1 MLAQMEVAYRRV
13 ETCTS
18 RVKLESAEINLL
30 KVLEQA
36 RDVMTASLM
45 SVSRELLQE
54 VFGGSCF
61 RTAKIRAVLDALRL
75 SPDRAGDLRLQ
86 GCRNACESVEQ
97 VLKDLGLGAAL
108 RKAQEAERQAL
119 AQEAAGGA
127 ASAVVGAA
135 AAAAA
140 TAAASALGGSE
151 EAARKAAAEEEAARK
166 AVQEEAARK
175 AAEEKEAARKAAEEE
190 EAARKAAEEEE
201 AARKAAE
208 EEEARKAAE
217 EEAARKAA
225 EEEAARKAA
234 EEEAARKAAEE
245 EAARKAA
252 EEEAARKVAEEEA
265 ARRAAEEEA
274 TRKAAEEEAAR
285 KAAEEEAARK
295 AAEEEAAR
303 KAAEEAARKAAEE
316 ETARKAA
323 EEEAARKAAAEE
335 AARKAA
341 EEEAARK
348 AVAEEAARKAAEEEA
363 VRKASEEDEDGKKH
377 SKVITG
383 HAKGKGKGLGGAMPA
398 RPLCHEGRVPLCRI
412 GCKRQVAPGVTRHGK
427 PFDTCCRGCA
437 LGRKEHDV
445 LCGKIDPTKVGPG
458 KCKMGCSLAAARGRD
473 SSGLALDTCC
483 RGCARGEGHDE
494 MCGQDIGEIAIP
506 YADASDAFFQ
516 RAKSE
521 MALVQYNQMLAEV
534 RQLNR
539 KAQTV
544 DECLDKCKAI
554 LASQPELLAEL
565 QRLLVLSAK
574 PRRTVI

>member
-1 MLAQMEVAYRRV
+1 MDPTPEGVDRMLAQMEVAYRRV

-208 EEEARKAAE
+208 EEE
-217 EEAARKAA
+217 
-225 EEEAARKAA
+225 
-234 EEEAARKAAEE
+234 
-245 EAARKAA
+245 
-252 EEEAARKVAEEEA
+252 
-265 ARRAAEEEA
+265 
-274 TRKAAEEEAAR
+274 
-285 KAAEEEAARK
+285 
-295 AAEEEAAR
+295 
-303 KAAEEAARKAAEE
+303 
-316 ETARKAA
+316 
-323 EEEAARKAAAEE
+323 
-335 AARKAA
+335 
-341 EEEAARK
+341 
-348 AVAEEAARKAAEEEA
+348 ARKAAEEEA

>member
-1 MLAQMEVAYRRV
+1 MDPTPEGVDRMLAQMEVAYRRV

-108 RKAQEAERQAL
+108 RKAQEAESQAL

-140 TAAASALGGSE
+140 TAAASALGESE

-166 AVQEEAARK
+166 AVQEEAA
-175 AAEEKEAARKAAEEE
+175 
-190 EAARKAAEEEE
+190 
-201 AARKAAE
+201 
-208 EEEARKAAE
+208 
-217 EEAARKAA
+217 
-225 EEEAARKAA
+225 
-234 EEEAARKAAEE
+234 
-245 EAARKAA
+245 
-252 EEEAARKVAEEEA
+252 
-265 ARRAAEEEA
+265 
-274 TRKAAEEEAAR
+274 RKAAEEEAAR

-335 AARKAA
+335 AAR
-341 EEEAARK
+341 
-348 AVAEEAARKAAEEEA
+348 EA

-383 HAKGKGKGLGGAMPA
+383 HAKGKGKGLGGAIPA

-458 KCKMGCSLAAARGRD
+458 KCKMGCSLAAARGRARGNEAKTQGRD

-483 RGCARGEGHDE
+483 RGPSCRATRGS
-494 MCGQDIGEIAIP
+494 QQNAIGAT
-506 YADASDAFFQ
+506 Q
-516 RAKSE
+516 KS
-521 MALVQYNQMLAEV
+521 Q
-534 RQLNR
+534 
-539 KAQTV
+539 
-544 DECLDKCKAI
+544 
-554 LASQPELLAEL
+554 
-565 QRLLVLSAK
+565 
-574 PRRTVI
+574 

>member
-1 MLAQMEVAYRRV
+1 MDPTPEGVDRMLAQMEVAYRRV

-208 EEEARKAAE
+208 EE
-217 EEAARKAA
+217 AARKAA

-295 AAEEEAAR
+295 AAE
-303 KAAEEAARKAAEE
+303 
-316 ETARKAA
+316 
-323 EEEAARKAAAEE
+323 EE

>member
-1 MLAQMEVAYRRV
+1 MDPTPEGVDRMLAQMEVAYRRV

-175 AAEEKEAARKAAEEE
+175 AAEE
-190 EAARKAAEEEE
+190 
-201 AARKAAE
+201 
-208 EEEARKAAE
+208 
-217 EEAARKAA
+217 
-225 EEEAARKAA
+225 EAARKAA

-274 TRKAAEEEAAR
+274 TRKAAEEEA
-285 KAAEEEAARK
+285 
-295 AAEEEAAR
+295 
-303 KAAEEAARKAAEE
+303 
-316 ETARKAA
+316 ARKAA

>member
-108 RKAQEAERQAL
+108 RKAQEAESQAL

-140 TAAASALGGSE
+140 TAAASALGESE

-190 EAARKAAEEEE
+190 EA
-201 AARKAAE
+201 
-208 EEEARKAAE
+208 
-217 EEAARKAA
+217 
-225 EEEAARKAA
+225 AARKAA

-335 AARKAA
+335 AAR
-341 EEEAARK
+341 
-348 AVAEEAARKAAEEEA
+348 EA

-383 HAKGKGKGLGGAMPA
+383 HAKGKGKGLGGAIPA

-458 KCKMGCSLAAARGRD
+458 KCKMGCSLAAARGRARGNEAKTQGRD

-483 RGCARGEGHDE
+483 RGPSCRATRGS
-494 MCGQDIGEIAIP
+494 QQNAIGAT
-506 YADASDAFFQ
+506 Q
-516 RAKSE
+516 KS
-521 MALVQYNQMLAEV
+521 Q
-534 RQLNR
+534 
-539 KAQTV
+539 
-544 DECLDKCKAI
+544 
-554 LASQPELLAEL
+554 
-565 QRLLVLSAK
+565 
-574 PRRTVI
+574 

>member
-1 MLAQMEVAYRRV
+1 MDPTPEGVDRMLAQMEVAYRRV

-303 KAAEEAARKAAEE
+303 KAAEE
-316 ETARKAA
+316 
-323 EEEAARKAAAEE
+323 
-335 AARKAA
+335 
-341 EEEAARK
+341 EAARK

>member
-1 MLAQMEVAYRRV
+1 MDPTPEGVDRMLAQMEVAYRRV

-295 AAEEEAAR
+295 AA
-303 KAAEEAARKAAEE
+303 
-316 ETARKAA
+316 
-323 EEEAARKAAAEE
+323 AEE

>member
-108 RKAQEAERQAL
+108 RKAQEAESQAL

-140 TAAASALGGSE
+140 TAAASALGESE

-208 EEEARKAAE
+208 EEEAARKAAEEEEAREAAE

-335 AARKAA
+335 AAR
-341 EEEAARK
+341 
-348 AVAEEAARKAAEEEA
+348 EA

-383 HAKGKGKGLGGAMPA
+383 HAKGKGKGLGGAIPA

-458 KCKMGCSLAAARGRD
+458 KCKMGCSLAAARGRARGNEAKTQGRD

-483 RGCARGEGHDE
+483 RGPSCRATRGS
-494 MCGQDIGEIAIP
+494 QQNAIGAT
-506 YADASDAFFQ
+506 Q
-516 RAKSE
+516 KS
-521 MALVQYNQMLAEV
+521 Q
-534 RQLNR
+534 
-539 KAQTV
+539 
-544 DECLDKCKAI
+544 
-554 LASQPELLAEL
+554 
-565 QRLLVLSAK
+565 
-574 PRRTVI
+574 

>member
-1 MLAQMEVAYRRV
+1 MDPTPEGVDRMLAQMEVAYRRV

-303 KAAEEAARKAAEE
+303 KAAEE
-316 ETARKAA
+316 
-323 EEEAARKAAAEE
+323 EAARKAAAEE

>member
-208 EEEARKAAE
+208 EEE
-217 EEAARKAA
+217 
-225 EEEAARKAA
+225 
-234 EEEAARKAAEE
+234 
-245 EAARKAA
+245 
-252 EEEAARKVAEEEA
+252 
-265 ARRAAEEEA
+265 
-274 TRKAAEEEAAR
+274 
-285 KAAEEEAARK
+285 
-295 AAEEEAAR
+295 
-303 KAAEEAARKAAEE
+303 
-316 ETARKAA
+316 
-323 EEEAARKAAAEE
+323 
-335 AARKAA
+335 
-341 EEEAARK
+341 
-348 AVAEEAARKAAEEEA
+348 ARKAAEEEA

>member
-1 MLAQMEVAYRRV
+1 MDPTPEGVDRMLAQMEVAYRRV

-323 EEEAARKAAAEE
+323 EEEAARKA
-335 AARKAA
+335 
-341 EEEAARK
+341 
-348 AVAEEAARKAAEEEA
+348 VAEEAARKAAEEEA

>member
-1 MLAQMEVAYRRV
+1 MDPTPEGVDRMLAQMEVAYRRV

-151 EAARKAAAEEEAARK
+151 EAARKAA
-166 AVQEEAARK
+166 
-175 AAEEKEAARKAAEEE
+175 
-190 EAARKAAEEEE
+190 
-201 AARKAAE
+201 
-208 EEEARKAAE
+208 
-217 EEAARKAA
+217 
-225 EEEAARKAA
+225 
-234 EEEAARKAAEE
+234 
-245 EAARKAA
+245 

-274 TRKAAEEEAAR
+274 TRKAAEE
-285 KAAEEEAARK
+285 
-295 AAEEEAAR
+295 
-303 KAAEEAARKAAEE
+303 EEAARKAAEE